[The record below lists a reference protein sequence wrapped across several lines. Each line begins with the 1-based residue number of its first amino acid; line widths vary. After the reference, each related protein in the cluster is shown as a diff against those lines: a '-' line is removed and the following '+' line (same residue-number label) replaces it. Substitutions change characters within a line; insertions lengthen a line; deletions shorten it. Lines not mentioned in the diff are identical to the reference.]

1 VIDQFGF
8 VTKGYGGSEV
18 NYFNANQM
26 IDVQRTHSTLAT
38 GKYEF
43 GIDLPQSMFKI
54 DYLQKYGY

>member
-1 VIDQFGF
+1 
-8 VTKGYGGSEV
+8 
-18 NYFNANQM
+18 M